1 MRRRRESCRSEADRR
16 SREVKERIRSTDYR
30 IMGAVLIAWERYLE
44 AADAIGLDIAA
55 NLETAPSEVAVA
67 ATFRDNGMEVR
78 EDLVE
83 YFSVL
88 HSVAAIDADKVLIGL
103 VALDV
108 DRALVE
114 HRELIAFA
122 VEAAEGGD
130 PELVYSWSRFPLASG
145 KPTTMVDR
153 LSGQVLE
160 QWWDESEPRLIA
172 DSLAEWLDQKTAE
185 LQAGGLEV
193 DHFARTVA
201 GSAPIRLGVF
211 EFGPAQFWLEKASVH
226 VLVHD
231 CSRVVV
237 RHVAVGSS
245 EASLGFERKQADLVA
260 SMLEANGVPRS
271 AISFQVDG
279 VADRAARYFRSNSV
293 WLDGFR

>member
-1 MRRRRESCRSEADRR
+1 
-16 SREVKERIRSTDYR
+16 
-30 IMGAVLIAWERYLE
+30 MGAVSIAWEHYL
-44 AADAIGLDIAA
+44 AAAESIGLDIAA
-55 NLETAPSEVAVA
+55 KLETAPSEGAVA

-78 EDLVE
+78 EHLVE

-88 HSVAAIDADKVLIGL
+88 HSVPAIDADKVLIGL
-103 VALDV
+103 VALDLEQ
-108 DRALVE
+108 ALVE

-130 PELVYSWSRFPLASG
+130 PELVYSSSRFPLASG

-153 LSGQVLE
+153 PSGQVLE
-160 QWWDESEPRLIA
+160 QWWDESEPRLVA
-172 DSLAEWLDQKTAE
+172 NSLAEWLDQKTAE
-185 LQAGGLEV
+185 LQAGGIEV

-201 GSAPIRLGVF
+201 GSAPIRLGTF
-211 EFGPAQFWLEKASVH
+211 EFGPAQYWLKKASVH

-245 EASLGFERKQADLVA
+245 EASLGLERRQAELVA
-260 SMLEANGVPRS
+260 SMLEGNGVPRS
-271 AISFQVDG
+271 AITFQVDG
-279 VADRAARYFRSNSV
+279 VADRSARYFRSNSV